1 MSYTYLTIEERSK
14 IEVLVQE
21 GYKINHIANLLG
33 RHRSTIY
40 RELNRCSTPSYVA
53 KASQADANQLASHKG
68 RKAKHNF
75 YWFSRT
81 DLYPSFEFPVT
92 VNRYVS
98 PYFASI

>member
-53 KASQADANQLASHKG
+53 KAS
-68 RKAKHNF
+68 
-75 YWFSRT
+75 
-81 DLYPSFEFPVT
+81 
-92 VNRYVS
+92 
-98 PYFASI
+98 